1 LSDFHTSPTPGLSTS
16 HPANEQLF
24 VAAFDNAPHP
34 MALLSATGQ
43 IVHAN
48 RSLCRLLGFT
58 RANLCAM
65 CIADVTHPD
74 DAETERAQ
82 RRRLGAAH
90 IGRYELNQRCVRKDL
105 QIVWVKLSV
114 TAIRSRPLEAAYFIV
129 SLEPVSPHNCPEA
142 SVNEVWFAR
151 LGDATLS
158 TIHEIGNTLTA
169 LMLNA
174 EMLVEESSSAE
185 VGEAA
190 HSIFKAARRIAFA
203 LRRLRRVQEPQ
214 SVAYIG
220 PDRLLDLRLL
230 APPTARAAGTSK
242 EAGAA

>member
-1 LSDFHTSPTPGLSTS
+1 
-16 HPANEQLF
+16 
-24 VAAFDNAPHP
+24 
-34 MALLSATGQ
+34 MALLNASGQ

-65 CIADVTHPD
+65 GISEITHPD

-82 RRRLGAAH
+82 RHRLGAAH
-90 IGRYELNQRCVRKDL
+90 IGRYELDQRCVRQDL

-114 TAIRSRPLEAAYFIV
+114 SAIRSRPLDAAYFIV

-142 SVNEVWFAR
+142 SANEVWFTR

-185 VGEAA
+185 VGDAA
-190 HSIFKAARRIAFA
+190 HAIFKAARRIAFA

-230 APPTARAAGTSK
+230 APPATRVASPSK

>member
-1 LSDFHTSPTPGLSTS
+1 LSEFHTSPTPGLSTS
-16 HPANEQLF
+16 HAANDQLF
-24 VAAFDNAPHP
+24 AAAFDNAPHP
-34 MALLSATGQ
+34 MALLSASGQ

-48 RSLCRLLGFT
+48 RSLCRILGFT

-65 CIADVTHPD
+65 GISDVTHPD

-82 RRRLGAAH
+82 RQRLGAAH
-90 IGRYELNQRCVRKDL
+90 IGRYELIQRCVRKDL
-105 QIVWVKLSV
+105 QTVWVRLSV
-114 TAIRSRPLEAAYFIV
+114 SAIRSRPLEAAYFIV
-129 SLEPVSPHNCPEA
+129 ALDPVPAHNCPEA
-142 SVNEVWFAR
+142 AINEVWFAR

-158 TIHEIGNTLTA
+158 TVHEIGNTLTA

-174 EMLVEESSSAE
+174 EMLVQESNG
-185 VGEAA
+185 VDVRDAA

-214 SVAYIG
+214 SVAYLG
-220 PDRLLDLRLL
+220 PDRLLDLSLL
-230 APPTARAAGTSK
+230 APPAARTGSATT